1 MALKINTQTNL
12 NDMFD
17 KFASIPSDKEQ
28 ATGPDPKHHEKMTK
42 KSDKDSAKSRKSKVT
57 IYADFHTQ
65 ANRKAT
71 AENFSEVAFLD
82 AKSLAAFK
90 YVLNGA
96 KFTFW
101 IADSVLPMP

>member
-42 KSDKDSAKSRKSKVT
+42 KSD
-57 IYADFHTQ
+57 
-65 ANRKAT
+65 
-71 AENFSEVAFLD
+71 NFSEVAFLD

-90 YVLNGA
+90 YVLNDA

>member
-1 MALKINTQTNL
+1 MLISILKQTEKRL
-12 NDMFD
+12 
-17 KFASIPSDKEQ
+17 
-28 ATGPDPKHHEKMTK
+28 PKIFGG
-42 KSDKDSAKSRKSKVT
+42 R
-57 IYADFHTQ
+57 
-65 ANRKAT
+65 
-71 AENFSEVAFLD
+71 FLD